1 MPGSNAGRILAVLV
15 FAISGCARESTPP
28 HVQMQVSALPHRES
42 PGHLISEQEI
52 EALRRKGLSDPV
64 RQLVKSLQAHPE
76 IISHDGI
83 LGGTMGFYD
92 GKEICVLNARTVFAR
107 FDDGHIDGSGVFEFT
122 VQSDRTIG
130 WRVLNSRIEGP
141 HD

>member
-1 MPGSNAGRILAVLV
+1 
-15 FAISGCARESTPP
+15 
-28 HVQMQVSALPHRES
+28 MQVSALPHREF

-52 EALRRKGLSDPV
+52 EALQRKGLSDPV

-76 IISHDGI
+76 IIPHDGI

-92 GKEICVLNARTVFAR
+92 DKEICVLNARAVFAR

-122 VQSDRTIG
+122 VQTDG
-130 WRVLNSRIEGP
+130 HGAVG
-141 HD
+141 